1 MNADLTKSVNVLNL
15 EFPLFEETPSATEAC
30 IQENHKQY
38 DQL

>member
-1 MNADLTKSVNVLNL
+1 MNAELTKSVNVLNE
-15 EFPLFEETPSATEAC
+15 EFPLFEETQPKTEAC